1 MKKSTIAITATL
13 LEADFL
19 ESLIEELASRRYDIG
34 YASEKAQPGYKA
46 IETSS
51 VEAFVSGEAHIYHN
65 DELIN
70 MPFTSSFLF
79 TCIKPKNGEYRLALS
94 QSLS

>member
-1 MKKSTIAITATL
+1 MKKTSLAITATL
-13 LEADFL
+13 LEEDFL

-34 YASEKAQPGYKA
+34 YGSERVPPNYKA
-46 IETSS
+46 IETST
-51 VEAFVSGEAHIYHN
+51 VEAYVSGESVISCD
-65 DELIN
+65 DELIK

-79 TCIKPKNGEYRLALS
+79 TCVKTNGDDYRLMLS